1 MLFFKREISL
11 TVAYLSCCLQSL
23 LVSLHV
29 TYKLTCLR
37 LQKQKKKEHT
47 VSPGLDTGVPM
58 VDRLVGVPGGEVVS
72 PPEKRRNPG
81 THPPLCVPSI

>member
-1 MLFFKREISL
+1 MFTFTKTEE
-11 TVAYLSCCLQSL
+11 
-23 LVSLHV
+23 
-29 TYKLTCLR
+29 
-37 LQKQKKKEHT
+37 KEHT

-81 THPPLCVPSI
+81 TQPPLCVPSI